1 MRIRLFDIVS
11 WDFLSLLINCLIFLF
26 TAFDGVDVDEFRFDT
41 RVGEDG
47 GCRDVDTIVLS
58 SAGKV
63 KEAAAALGF
72 FVFAFIGC
80 GVYKHLLL
88 LDLSLVH
95 PHRVST
101 SFACSLFQ

>member
-11 WDFLSLLINCLIFLF
+11 WDFLPPFNCLIFLF
-26 TAFDGVDVDEFRFDT
+26 TAFDGVEEFRFDT

-47 GCRDVDTIVLS
+47 ECRAVDAIVLS

-63 KEAAAALGF
+63 KEAAAAPGF
-72 FVFAFIGC
+72 FFFAFIGC

-88 LDLSLVH
+88 LELSLVH
-95 PHRVST
+95 PHRAST
-101 SFACSLFQ
+101 SFACALFQ